1 MYQYPRLPV
10 YLSPL
15 GHHWATRHIVTP
27 KRIQEWLEGGAKSP
41 KEAVMKGEVEGAAV
55 SDIADGRGQPGMA
68 LKLALVV
75 VWLAFLQEC
84 GNELTDDL
92 R

>member
-1 MYQYPRLPV
+1 MAGERSKV
-10 YLSPL
+10 
-15 GHHWATRHIVTP
+15 A
-27 KRIQEWLEGGAKSP
+27 EGSGD
-41 KEAVMKGEVEGAAV
+41 EGEVEGAAV